1 MLPLLS
7 FAIELASQAGVL
19 LMDYFEGEFEVET
32 KSSVIDLVT
41 SADRAAEALIIAAIR
56 DRYPDHA
63 ILAEESGA
71 ITGHAISPLRKPAQT
86 SDTAAKSPLRWIIDP
101 LDGTTN
107 FAHSLPHF
115 CVSIAAWDQD
125 GGRIGVIHDPV
136 RNETF
141 FARRGGGAF
150 LESAR
155 GPHRRLAIRQTTE
168 LQRALVATGFSY
180 KKATEDGRSLREFSA
195 LVPQLR
201 GIRRA
206 GSAALD
212 LAYVAAGRLDGY
224 WERSL
229 SPWDTAAGALL
240 VQESGG
246 SVRTIGGGDWH
257 PERASILAASP
268 SLLPTLTSALQRG
281 GDNNAPPPR

>member
-1 MLPLLS
+1 
-7 FAIELASQAGVL
+7 
-19 LMDYFEGEFEVET
+19 MDFFEGDFNIEIET
-32 KSSVIDLVT
+32 KSSAIDLVT

-63 ILAEESGA
+63 ILAEESGSIA
-71 ITGHAISPLRKPAQT
+71 GNTVAAPCNPTQT
-86 SDTAAKSPLRWIIDP
+86 RETTAKSPLRWIIDP

-115 CVSIAAWDQD
+115 CVSIAAWDHE

-136 RNETF
+136 RSETF
-141 FARRGGGAF
+141 FAQRGGGAF

-155 GPHRRLAIRQTTE
+155 GPHRRLATRPTTE
-168 LQRALVATGFSY
+168 LQRALLATGFSY
-180 KKATEDGRSLREFSA
+180 KKATESGRILREFTA
-195 LVPQLR
+195 LVPLLR

-224 WERSL
+224 WERDL

-246 SVRTIGGGDWH
+246 SVRTISGGDWS
-257 PERASILAASP
+257 PERASIVAANP
-268 SLLPTLTSALQRG
+268 SLLPTLTSALQRA
-281 GDNNAPPPR
+281 GDNNAPHAQS

>member
-7 FAIELASQAGVL
+7 FAIELASQAGAL
-19 LMDYFEGEFEVET
+19 LMDYFEGEFEIDT
-32 KSSVIDLVT
+32 KSSSTDLVT

-56 DRYPDHA
+56 DRYPHHA

-71 ITGHAISPLRKPAQT
+71 VTQASNTDSLGQ
-86 SDTAAKSPLRWIIDP
+86 LRWIIDP

-115 CVSIAAWDQD
+115 CVSIAAWDQE

-141 FARRGGGAF
+141 FAERGGGAF
-150 LESAR
+150 LESPR

-168 LQRALVATGFSY
+168 LHRALLATGFSY
-180 KKATEDGRSLREFSA
+180 KKATDSGPSLREFSA

-229 SPWDTAAGALL
+229 CPWDTAAGAIL

-246 SVRTIGGGDWH
+246 CVRTISGDEWR
-257 PERASILAASP
+257 PEYPSILAASP
-268 SLLPTLTSALQRG
+268 SLLPTLASALREAG
-281 GDNNAPPPR
+281 NGNAPTPRS